1 MTKRELMLTM
11 NRKTT
16 QIRTGEWYHG
26 PANTKHAAHFKIE
39 TDEIEFWLKT
49 KHCGALKNS
58 GTQSV

>member
-1 MTKRELMLTM
+1 M
-11 NRKTT
+11 NGETT